1 MSKDIESIIIDTDNE
16 AKNRNHEYVCLE
28 HLLFVLLFDS
38 NISNIVMFCGGKIG
52 ELKKQVDNY
61 LNTRIEISK
70 TKPENPNHTEAIRRL
85 LFCLSQ
91 IKKKQQNLPQFFGE
105 QFIELVQEINP
116 NMNTTVNFRIDDSSN
131 ILYLLLSEKDSH
143 AHYFLQTHGVT
154 SSEVMRYLIR
164 QNLVNNTEE
173 KGLDTR
179 HLRKLKTLN
188 QFSINLVEKA
198 ARGKIDPLIGR
209 KNEVQ
214 RIIHLLCR
222 RKKNNPLLVGEPGVG
237 KSALVE
243 GLAYRI
249 HKGDVHPVLKNV
261 HIYNLDLGSL
271 VAGTKYRGDFEKRL
285 KDILTEIRFNPNIV
299 LFIDEIHTMVGAG
312 GTYSGTL
319 DVSNLLK
326 PALANGEIKC
336 IGATTYKEFQN
347 VLEKDT
353 ALLRRFQRIDINE
366 PTSEETVKILH
377 GLKKNYEEFY
387 NLEYTEKLIKAKC
400 EIFLVPLLSVASNP

>member
-1 MSKDIESIIIDTDNE
+1 M
-16 AKNRNHEYVCLE
+16 
-28 HLLFVLLFDS
+28 
-38 NISNIVMFCGGKIG
+38 
-52 ELKKQVDNY
+52 
-61 LNTRIEISK
+61 
-70 TKPENPNHTEAIRRL
+70 
-85 LFCLSQ
+85 SQ

-214 RIIHLLCR
+214 
-222 RKKNNPLLVGEPGVG
+222 N
-237 KSALVE
+237 
-243 GLAYRI
+243 
-249 HKGDVHPVLKNV
+249 
-261 HIYNLDLGSL
+261 
-271 VAGTKYRGDFEKRL
+271 
-285 KDILTEIRFNPNIV
+285 
-299 LFIDEIHTMVGAG
+299 
-312 GTYSGTL
+312 YS
-319 DVSNLLK
+319 S
-326 PALANGEIKC
+326 
-336 IGATTYKEFQN
+336 
-347 VLEKDT
+347 
-353 ALLRRFQRIDINE
+353 
-366 PTSEETVKILH
+366 TV
-377 GLKKNYEEFY
+377 
-387 NLEYTEKLIKAKC
+387 
-400 EIFLVPLLSVASNP
+400 PP